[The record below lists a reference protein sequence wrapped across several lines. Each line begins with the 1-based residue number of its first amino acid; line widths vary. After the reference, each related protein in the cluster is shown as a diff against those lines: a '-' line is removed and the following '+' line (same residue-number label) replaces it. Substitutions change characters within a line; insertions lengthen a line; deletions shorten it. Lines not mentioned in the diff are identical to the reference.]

1 MKILMLNAHESKGGA
16 ARAARRICDAL
27 SQVGVDVQFQYVYPQ
42 AMGLR
47 DKGRFLFRALRDRLP
62 ALLSARKR
70 VMFSAGFVANP
81 ALVAKINTS
90 DADIVHLH
98 WVNAGALSIADLLRI
113 EKPLIWTLHDNWAFT
128 GGCHVM
134 WDCQRYT
141 SGCGAC
147 PVLGSGDAEDL
158 SARLYRRKRLIYER
172 LNLTFTCVS
181 RWLAECA
188 QASGLTYDQNIA
200 YLPNMIDCQRF
211 TPGNQML
218 ERERLDIPLGRQIIL
233 FGANAALRD
242 ANKGYVLLLSALA
255 DLPPDADIELVF
267 FGDSSSVDSIGGFP
281 VRWMG
286 HVADDAVLIALYR
299 AADVM
304 VVPSLQE
311 SFGQTAL
318 EAMACGTPVVAFAAT
333 GLVDIVDH
341 QINGY
346 LAKPYIASDIAQGIE
361 WVLGHPDYPALAR
374 AARVKAESC
383 FDQRHVA
390 LQYLNL
396 YERKLLE
403 ARKSCGHVAN
413 DS

>member
-1 MKILMLNAHESKGGA
+1 MKILMVNAHESKGGA
-16 ARAARRICDAL
+16 ARAARRIHDAL
-27 SQVGVDVQFQYVYPQ
+27 SQVGVEVQFEYVYPQ
-42 AMGLR
+42 AMELR
-47 DKGRFLFRALRDRLP
+47 DKRRFLFRVLRDRLP
-62 ALLSARKR
+62 ALLTARKR

-81 ALVAKINTS
+81 ALVAKINAS
-90 DADIVHLH
+90 DADIVHVH
-98 WVNAGALSIADLLRI
+98 WINAGALSLADLLRI
-113 EKPLIWTLHDNWAFT
+113 EKPIVWTLHDNWAFT

-147 PVLGSGDAEDL
+147 PILGSDHLNDL
-158 SARLYRRKRLIYER
+158 SARLYRKKRLVYEK
-172 LNLTFTCVS
+172 LNITFTCVS
-181 RWLAECA
+181 RWLEVCA
-188 QASGLTYDQNIA
+188 RTSGLTHDQHIV
-200 YLPNMIDCQRF
+200 YLPNMIDCKHF
-211 TPGNQML
+211 SPGDQGR
-218 ERERLDIPLGRQIIL
+218 ERERLAIAPDRKVIL

-242 ANKGYVLLLSALA
+242 VNKGYALLLSALESLSA
-255 DLPPDADIELVF
+255 DENIELVF
-267 FGDSSSVDSIGGFP
+267 FGEDSTLDHIGGFP

-333 GLVDIVDH
+333 GLLDIVDH
-341 QINGY
+341 RVNGY
-346 LAKPYIASDIAQGIE
+346 LAEPYVDCDIARGIE
-361 WVLGHPDYPALAR
+361 WVLKHPDRSALAR

-390 LQYLNL
+390 LQYLEL
-396 YERKLLE
+396 YERKLLD
-403 ARKSCGHVAN
+403 ARKSCEQVTNHG
-413 DS
+413 